1 MKEQDGPDAFLDV
14 KYEDL
19 VQNDTNYI
27 NKFMEY
33 CGLQGDIRRKKDKNI
48 LDIQLVFNRSQK
60 KSRIISKKADFSKF
74 HQIFGE

>member
-1 MKEQDGPDAFLDV
+1 MKFGHHITPDAFLDV

-27 NKFMEY
+27 NKLWEY
-33 CGLQGDIRRKKDKNI
+33 CGLQGGYSEEKDKNI

-60 KSRIISKKADFSKF
+60 KSIN
-74 HQIFGE
+74 HQ